1 MFSLRFSLKCI
12 AIFKSHPNYSV
23 MSAIDIICLFITVLS
38 LFEGVYQINMLQAY
52 VSWLASIGFEFGL

>member
-1 MFSLRFSLKCI
+1 
-12 AIFKSHPNYSV
+12 

-38 LFEGVYQINMLQAY
+38 LFEGVFLYQINMLQAY